1 MTEKLELYKCSI
13 CGNLVQVLL
22 SGTGEL
28 VCCNQPMEKLCPKTN
43 EDNEL
48 SEKHIPVIEQE
59 NDKKFVRLTKHP
71 MIPEHYIQFI
81 EVFTKDKSKV
91 YLKFLNP
98 NEKAELEITG
108 RAPRSTVSSKGQS
121 AKAEPPIKLY
131 INSSS

>member
-22 SGTGEL
+22 SGAGEL
-28 VCCNQPMEKLCPKTN
+28 VCCNQPMEKLSPKVN

-48 SEKHIPVIEQE
+48 SEKHIPVIELE

-98 NEKAELEITG
+98 NEKAELEVTNFEEDIDAIEYCNIHG
-108 RAPRSTVSSKGQS
+108 LWR
-121 AKAEPPIKLY
+121 
-131 INSSS
+131 NNND

>member
-22 SGTGEL
+22 SGAGEL
-28 VCCNQPMEKLCPKTN
+28 VCCNQPMEKLCPKVN

-48 SEKHIPVIEQE
+48 SEKHIPVIELE

-98 NEKAELEITG
+98 NEKAELEITNFEEDIDAIEYCNIHG
-108 RAPRSTVSSKGQS
+108 LWR
-121 AKAEPPIKLY
+121 
-131 INSSS
+131 NNND

>member
-13 CGNLVQVLL
+13 CGNLIQVLL
-22 SGTGEL
+22 SGVGEL
-28 VCCNQPMEKLCPKTN
+28 VCCNQPMEKLCPKAN
-43 EDNEL
+43 EENEL
-48 SEKHIPVIEQE
+48 SEKHIPVIELE

-98 NEKAELEITG
+98 NEKAELEITNFEEDIEAIEYCNIHG
-108 RAPRSTVSSKGQS
+108 LWR
-121 AKAEPPIKLY
+121 
-131 INSSS
+131 NNND

>member
-28 VCCNQPMEKLCPKTN
+28 VCCNQPMEKLCPKVN
-43 EDNEL
+43 KENEL
-48 SEKHIPVIEQE
+48 SEKHIPVIELE

-81 EVFTKDKSKV
+81 EVYSKDKKNLH
-91 YLKFLNP
+91 LKFLEP
-98 NEKAELEITG
+98 NEAAEFDVTCFEDNLETLELCNIHG
-108 RAPRSTVSSKGQS
+108 LWRGK
-121 AKAEPPIKLY
+121 
-131 INSSS
+131 ND

>member
-28 VCCNQPMEKLCPKTN
+28 VCCNQPMEKLCPKVN
-43 EDNEL
+43 KENEL
-48 SEKHIPVIEQE
+48 SEKHIPVIELE

-98 NEKAELEITG
+98 NEKAELEVTNFEEDIEAIEYCNIHG
-108 RAPRSTVSSKGQS
+108 LWR
-121 AKAEPPIKLY
+121 
-131 INSSS
+131 NNND

>member
-13 CGNLVQVLL
+13 CGNLIQVLL
-22 SGTGEL
+22 SGVGEL
-28 VCCNQPMEKLCPKTN
+28 VCCNQPMGKLCPKIN

-59 NDKKFVRLTKHP
+59 NDKKFIRLTKHP

-98 NEKAELEITG
+98 NDKAELEITNFEEDIDAIEYCNIHG
-108 RAPRSTVSSKGQS
+108 LWR
-121 AKAEPPIKLY
+121 
-131 INSSS
+131 NNND